1 MGLAWVAIPST
12 SISNFIIM
20 IILSFSIINL
30 SSAIGAQVI
39 TLFNRE
45 IDSKDE
51 LEKKL
56 VEAMNSFGENRPT
69 LGL

>member
-1 MGLAWVAIPST
+1 
-12 SISNFIIM
+12 M

-45 IDSKDE
+45 IDS
-51 LEKKL
+51 
-56 VEAMNSFGENRPT
+56 NS
-69 LGL
+69 LKQ